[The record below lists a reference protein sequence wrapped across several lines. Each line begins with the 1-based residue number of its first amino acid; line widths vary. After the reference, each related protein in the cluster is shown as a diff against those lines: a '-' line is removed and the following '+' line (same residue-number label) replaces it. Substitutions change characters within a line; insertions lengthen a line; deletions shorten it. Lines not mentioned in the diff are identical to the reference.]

1 MFTKFYRCPSCKMT
15 LEAHIIT
22 SIRNARPLAERSL
35 RHVHSGSS
43 VHLSSKQY
51 SAVWVVPSLQSLQ
64 IHRPVTRRER
74 ESQYR
79 APKPYKE
86 SRCRL
91 VKPSPSDQQGLQ
103 CIPTS
108 GWHSTRR
115 QASRRH
121 SFMPYRNPICRLSGI
136 PSVGIFSSIHCSC
149 LLMDTRFSETFHIRL
164 LEHVF
169 PGWIPS
175 AKQSTSIENNHSF
188 FITGFQIIF
197 RPPLQRSQAI
207 FFFNLLPAR
216 PFLGRPYLGTVGCAP
231 FGHPCRQ
238 HEIKTDEFLHLRS
251 FSDQPFCQITPLFS
265 FWNSIYFTWLCRDRR
280 GMRLSHFVDCGYQ
293 RDMHS
298 NRVDFISNRE
308 ESTSQRHC
316 HIVRLRPLKLTRL
329 TA

>member
-108 GWHSTRR
+108 GWHSTKR
-115 QASRRH
+115 QASRRP

-197 RPPLQRSQAI
+197 RPPLQRSQA
-207 FFFNLLPAR
+207 FFFSPASCTPFSGPPILGHCWVRTLWSSVPTTRNQNRRVSSSAIVQWPAFLPDHPTFFFLEFHLLHMTMPRSAR
-216 PFLGRPYLGTVGCAP
+216 HAP
-231 FGHPCRQ
+231 F
-238 HEIKTDEFLHLRS
+238 
-251 FSDQPFCQITPLFS
+251 PFC
-265 FWNSIYFTWLCRDRR
+265 WLR
-280 GMRLSHFVDCGYQ
+280 
-293 RDMHS
+293 
-298 NRVDFISNRE
+298 ISA
-308 ESTSQRHC
+308 RH
-316 HIVRLRPLKLTRL
+316 
-329 TA
+329 AQ

>member
-115 QASRRH
+115 QASRRP

-149 LLMDTRFSETFHIRL
+149 LLMDTRFSETFHIHL

-207 FFFNLLPAR
+207 FFF
-216 PFLGRPYLGTVGCAP
+216 TC
-231 FGHPCRQ
+231 
-238 HEIKTDEFLHLRS
+238 FLHALFWAAHTWALLGAHPLVIRADNTKSKQTSFFICDRS
-251 FSDQPFCQITPLFS
+251 VTSLSARSPHFFLFGIS
-265 FWNSIYFTWLCRDRR
+265 
-280 GMRLSHFVDCGYQ
+280 
-293 RDMHS
+293 
-298 NRVDFISNRE
+298 FISHDYAE
-308 ESTSQRHC
+308 IGAACAFPILLIADISATCTVTASTS
-316 HIVRLRPLKLTRL
+316 
-329 TA
+329 